1 MITEKGAYVTA
12 GSGLAVLFGLALGAA
27 PLFAL
32 GLLGLMLVAVTSFYV
47 ETLDLAVTR
56 KIPRTTIA
64 EDEILDIELTV
75 ANRRAHGQL
84 FFELQDQLP
93 STAELVEGTNFTLLD
108 LAGGES
114 ARLDYAVKFPVK
126 GRNALGPVRVRLE
139 DPFGIHYKDTTFDAI
154 DALTVHPKQEDIK
167 TAMTKSKYPLIISG
181 DYQVGQP
188 GLGSDFFALR
198 DYIVGD
204 SIRDIDWKAS
214 ARTKGLVVKQRERE
228 SYALVTM
235 ILDTR
240 AVSKVGTMRHN
251 SLVYGARA
259 AASIASYLF
268 DRRDK
273 LRFVTYGEAITEIQP
288 TSPDRQMPE
297 ILDALTAAEGAGQQS
312 LNDVVDKLLPTLRP
326 KTPVVLIGNLLAD
339 PTIDE
344 AIRKLLAYKAKL
356 IVFSPNPVSF
366 DAETYGSGAVPA
378 ETRIME
384 LERETTM
391 AAIRGY
397 GVPVLDWKTGEPL
410 SIVVTREVAAR

>member
-1 MITEKGAYVTA
+1 
-12 GSGLAVLFGLALGAA
+12 VLLGLALGSA
-27 PLFAL
+27 PLFSI
-32 GLLGLMLVAVTSFYV
+32 GLLGLMLIGVTSFYV
-47 ETLDLAVTR
+47 EALDLTVTR
-56 KIPRTTIA
+56 KVSRGTAA
-64 EDEILDIELTV
+64 EDELLDIQLTV
-75 ANRRAHGQL
+75 DNKKGHGQL

-93 STAELVEGTNFTLLD
+93 TTAELVEGTNFTLLD
-108 LAGGES
+108 LGGGES
-114 ARLDYAVKFPVK
+114 ARLDYTIKFPVK
-126 GRNALGPVRVRLE
+126 GRNIIGPVRVRLE
-139 DPFGIHYKDTTFDAI
+139 DPFGLHYKDTTFDTI
-154 DALTVHPKQEDIK
+154 DRLTIHPKQEDIK

-228 SYALVTM
+228 SYALVTV

-240 AVSKVGTMRHN
+240 AVSKVGTLRHN

-259 AASIASYLF
+259 AASIAAYLF

-273 LRFVTYGEAITEIQP
+273 LRFVTYGDVITEIQP

-297 ILDALTAAEGAGQQS
+297 ILDALTAAEGAGNQT
-312 LNDVVDKLLPTLRP
+312 LNEVVDKILPTLRP
-326 KTPVVLIGNLLAD
+326 KTPVVLIGNLLDD
-339 PTIDE
+339 PSIDE
-344 AIRKLLAYKAKL
+344 AVRKLLAYKAKL
-356 IVFSPNPVSF
+356 IVFSPDPVSF
-366 DAETYGSGAVPA
+366 DAEIYGTNAPPA
-378 ETRIME
+378 QTRIME